1 MDKEMQVW
9 QGVCLNNAAE
19 GWSLVVGSGSP
30 QKPYNKRLH
39 LTAYRSVF
47 ER

>member
-1 MDKEMQVW
+1 MDKEMRVW
-9 QGVCLNNAAE
+9 QGVRLNKSEE
-19 GWSLVVGSGSP
+19 GWSLVEGSGSP